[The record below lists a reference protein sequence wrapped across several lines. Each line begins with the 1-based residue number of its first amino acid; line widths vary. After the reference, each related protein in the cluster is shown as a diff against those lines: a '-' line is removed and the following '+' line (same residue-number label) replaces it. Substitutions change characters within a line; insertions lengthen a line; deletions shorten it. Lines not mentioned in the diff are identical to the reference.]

1 VHLTHLF
8 PLPDDLG
15 EILKGYDHVL
25 VPELNMG
32 QLVALLRSEYLID
45 AVALNKVRGVPF
57 KAAEIEAAI
66 IDQIGSN

>member
-1 VHLTHLF
+1 
-8 PLPDDLG
+8 
-15 EILKGYDHVL
+15 
-25 VPELNMG
+25 MG
-32 QLVALLRSEYLID
+32 QLVALLRSEYLVD